1 MKKALISFFCA
12 SLLVM
17 VASSCQKEE
26 METTN
31 HAWTAPGNWSKN
43 TFSASFSSNNSKTS
57 IENYDVKWNRY
68 DQIHIANQ
76 NSAVDYS
83 VTNISEDGNFATFSV
98 PQGSTEIGAG
108 PYVATYP
115 HTFNGN
121 TITLPQVQHYDAARG
136 IVDFP
141 MYAETTEPDDRNLE
155 FHNMC
160 GVLELKLHSNL
171 RTEIKQIF
179 ITTDQPIT
187 GNFNVGSIQEGTF
200 NYKCVSSDGASSAN
214 HNAIMLNC
222 VGPDGHGVNISN
234 ETSFYIYLPV
244 ATFGSFNIEI
254 VSYSGATY
262 TLKKRADSGNMTFER
277 NRVKTITI
285 TNPTFKKAPELG
297 GYGLYS
303 VSANQRVYF
312 AHGNLFYKL
321 VCQHTYRGRTYND
334 TDAYWGFYEK
344 QYGGWQMGA
353 QFDEFSPNSS
363 GTYSNYT
370 QTNNIDRYHSDR
382 LSYFTWGYNS
392 NYSTT
397 YNSQPDAN
405 INATTNK
412 PNIDWVE
419 WTGHITIKGA
429 GEANQYWRTLT
440 STEWRYLLHTRTM
453 FFGAPRFIHA
463 KLVGVPKLYDDNN
476 SQHGETVTV
485 KGLLLFP
492 DRYPTDDRAN
502 HPYSLDDANHWMS
515 ISASDWEKMEKAG
528 CVFLPATGY
537 RMGVDI
543 KAHGTTT
550 DMYGL
555 YQTSSK
561 LTSNDPYYNNR
572 NTHTAGLLWGV
583 SQTSTGYPDLIG
595 DLSNSCAHNVRLVM
609 DESHGQDVTDNI
621 QYPII

>member
-1 MKKALISFFCA
+1 MKKTILAFFCA

-17 VASSCQKEE
+17 VSSSCQKEE
-26 METTN
+26 MEPTN

-43 TFSASFSSNNSKTS
+43 TFSASFASDNGKTS
-57 IENYDVKWNRY
+57 IENYKVVWNQN
-68 DQIHIANQ
+68 DQIRIANGDG
-76 NSAVDYS
+76 AVIYS
-83 VTNISEDGNFATFSV
+83 VTNINNTGTSATFSV
-98 PQGSTEIGAG
+98 PEGSTEIGEG

-115 HTFNGN
+115 HTFDGS
-121 TITLPQVQHYDAARG
+121 TITLPQVQRYDADKG

-141 MYAETTEPDDRNLE
+141 MYAASDSRSLD
-155 FHNMC
+155 FKNMC
-160 GVLELKLHSNL
+160 GVLELTMQKANI
-171 RTEIKQIF
+171 RIKHIF
-179 ITTDQPIT
+179 ITTDKPIT
-187 GNFNVGSIQEGTF
+187 GNFNVGIDNGF
-200 NYKCVSSDGASSAN
+200 KCIKSSDASGSN
-214 HNAIMLNC
+214 NNSVLLDCGN
-222 VGPDGHGVNISN
+222 GVDIS
-234 ETSFYIYLPV
+234 SSKKFYIYLPL
-244 ATFGSFNIEI
+244 ATFNSKFDIEI
-254 VSYSGATY
+254 VTNGNATY
-262 TLKKRADSGNMTFER
+262 TLHKVDNRSMTFDR
-277 NRVKTITI
+277 NRVKTISI

-321 VCQHTYRGRTYND
+321 ACQHDGWYYSNGWRNRTITD
-334 TDAYWGFYEK
+334 TVAYWGFYEK

-353 QFDEFSPNSS
+353 QFDEFTPNNN
-363 GTYSNYT
+363 GTYSNYAQTNT
-370 QTNNIDRYHSDR
+370 QTQTYSDR

-405 INATTNK
+405 FNATTNK
-412 PNIDWVE
+412 PNNNWEE
-419 WTGHITIKGA
+419 WTDYITIEGA

-555 YQTSSK
+555 YLSSSK
-561 LTSNDPYYNNR
+561 LQQGDPYFTSPANHQS
-572 NTHTAGLLWGV
+572 THTAGLLWGV

-609 DESHGQDVTDNI
+609 DESHGQTETSSPE
-621 QYPII
+621 YPII